1 MGGRL
6 PQCVATSRAMSS
18 GRAAW
23 DGPRKSKEYPLHV
36 KTIACLSKEQ
46 VLKVLSVAKD
56 MKADPHKYANS
67 LKQRTLLML
76 FEKPSLRT
84 RVSFETGMTQLGGH
98 AIHYNIADSPL
109 GKKES
114 IQDTA
119 RVLSRYVDAVSAR
132 VFTRKAVEELAGNAT
147 IPVVNALDDFAHPC
161 QMLADLLTIAEVRGS
176 TDFKGMKM
184 AFVGD
189 CQNNM
194 TYDLMRMACL
204 MGFHINVAGPDS
216 KDFEVEW
223 GVVKECEALQA
234 KNGGTFTIGHDR
246 DAAVQGVDIVYCDSW
261 MSYGIPPAERAE
273 RLKALMPYQVTG
285 KTMDLTAKGSVFMNC
300 LPAMRGE
307 EQTAEVIDGPKSVVW
322 DQAENRL
329 HAQKALLTLLIRG
342 FDNPPF

>member
-1 MGGRL
+1 M
-6 PQCVATSRAMSS
+6 
-18 GRAAW
+18 
-23 DGPRKSKEYPLHV
+23 HV
-36 KTIACLSKEQ
+36 KTIACLTKEQ
-46 VLKVLSVAKD
+46 VLKVLALAKD
-56 MKADPHKYANS
+56 MKAAPLKYADV
-67 LKQRTLLML
+67 LKQKTLLML

-84 RVSFETGMTQLGGH
+84 RVSFETGMMQLGGH

-119 RVLSRYVDAVSAR
+119 RVLSRYVDAVTAR
-132 VFTRKAVEELAGNAT
+132 VFTRKAVEELSANAT

-161 QMLADLLTIAEVRGS
+161 QMLADLLTISEFRGS
-176 TDFKGMKM
+176 TDFTGMKM

-223 GVVKECEALQA
+223 GVVKECENLQQ
-234 KNGGTFTIGHDR
+234 KSPGGTFTIGQDR
-246 DAAVQGVDIVYCDSW
+246 DAACKGVDIVYCDSW
-261 MSYGIPPAERAE
+261 MSYGIAPAERAE

-285 KTMDLTAKGSVFMNC
+285 KTMELTAPGAIFMNC

-342 FDNPPF
+342 FDTPLA